1 MRTARERIARGLR
14 RNGLI
19 ASTLAATAL
28 TAIALHSNQAW
39 AVGRTEVPAES
50 PRPLQD
56 AEPAGSTL
64 KLVIAATTDTHGRVR
79 GWDYYT
85 NKADAVRGLSRLGTI
100 VDSLRAA
107 NPDRVVLVDAGDWFQ
122 GNPFTSAAA
131 EAKPK
136 LHPVVAAMNAL
147 KYDAVVVGNHEFNYG
162 VPFLDASLRQAR
174 FPILGGNV
182 REASGKSH
190 FASTTSF
197 VRNGVKVA
205 IVGATTPGSMVWDKE
220 NLATANLTVSDIVP
234 SVKKAVS
241 DARTSGA
248 EVVIVV
254 LHSGLGGASNFD
266 EAATKGAEENVAGRI
281 PREVPGV
288 DVVVYGHSHSELVD
302 STVNNTLLMQ
312 PRNWAQTLGVATLS
326 LEKRGNKW
334 AVASSKGQSIAA
346 AGHAESPTILA
357 ATQEGHDAAVKW
369 ANAPIGKTAVV
380 WRSDSARVQDSPI
393 VDFVAEV
400 MRRAA
405 NADLA
410 TTSTFSLDAR
420 LDPGVITMAQLSQ
433 LYPYDNQL
441 AVVRINGKQL
451 REFLEHSAKQYRT
464 LNADGS
470 APAGGITDTSVPGY
484 NYEILTGADY
494 VIDLRKPVGERITS
508 LSFRG
513 NPVKDSD
520 TFTMAVNN
528 YHQNGAGGYT
538 MLANL
543 PQVYTKDT
551 DIRGLLIAEG
561 KRVGTLNPGTYA
573 NKNWRIEPA
582 SAVAMAYAQQ
592 NRSRGSQ
599 APNNSASGN
608 ASSSSA
614 AGAPQQ
620 KRTLRLLTTS
630 DFHASLE
637 ARPDSRGRMVG
648 GAVALE
654 AALAKARNE
663 CKDTCTSITVDGGD
677 LFSGS
682 PASDWTSGRP
692 TIAAYN
698 RLGISAGA
706 LGNHEFDFGQD
717 TLKMRLANLNY
728 RVLGANVVGT
738 DGKVPNWIKS
748 DTIVV
753 RDGLRIGIVGAA
765 SQNTPGNTRRRNL
778 KGLTFLDPAPIV
790 SARVKALRAEGVDA
804 VIVTIHDGA
813 RCTNGVSEGC
823 DGPGIDFVKALTEKP
838 DAVVLAHAHTNMLL
852 TINGIPSVQVT
863 SNGRAIG
870 VIDIPLKGGGV
881 ATPTF
886 RNVSAD
892 SLTNIDTVLDTIV
905 KNAVNRVRSRLEAPV
920 ATIKDNLTRPGEQY
934 PLGNLVSDATRVIG
948 NADFGAA
955 NNGGIRADVRAGPL
969 NFGAVH
975 EIAPFGN
982 TIAKLSIRGRDLKTL
997 FENFLRG
1004 KAPNSHVS
1012 GLEIVYDPAKAP
1024 GDRIVSMTLPSGK
1037 ALEPNKIY
1045 TLALNDYMIDDPG
1058 FMREELVV
1066 STQMLPI
1073 EVSAA
1078 IAEYLKR
1085 LPQPVVAPSEVRIR
1099 AVGEKR

>member
-1 MRTARERIARGLR
+1 M
-14 RNGLI
+14 
-19 ASTLAATAL
+19 AL
-28 TAIALHSNQAW
+28 
-39 AVGRTEVPAES
+39 VPAVVFAS
-50 PRPLQD
+50 QRRP
-56 AEPAGSTL
+56 APAIPATEATVRQSRPASL
-64 KLVIAATTDTHGRVR
+64 KLVIAATTDSHGRVR

-85 NKADAVRGLSRLGTI
+85 NSVDPMRGLTRVGTI
-100 VDSLRAA
+100 LDSLRAA
-107 NPDRVVLVDAGDWFQ
+107 NPEQVVLVDAGDWLQ
-122 GNPFTSAAA
+122 GNPLTSAANLA
-131 EAKPK
+131 GSAKV
-136 LHPVVAAMNAL
+136 HPVVAAMNAL
-147 KYDAVVVGNHEFNYG
+147 KYDAVVIGNHEFNFG
-162 VPFLDASLRQAR
+162 VPFLDAVVKQAR
-174 FPILGGNV
+174 FPMLGGNV
-182 REASGKSH
+182 RDASGKSH

-205 IVGATTPGSMVWDKE
+205 VIGATTPGSMVWDRE
-220 NLATANLTVSDIVP
+220 NLAAAKMTVTDIVP
-234 SVKKAVS
+234 AVRKAVS
-241 DARTSGA
+241 DARTAGA

-254 LHSGLGGASNFD
+254 LHSGLGGPSNYD
-266 EAATKGAEENVAGRI
+266 AVNVDGAEENVAGRI
-281 PREVPGV
+281 PKEVPGV
-288 DVVVYGHSHSELVD
+288 DVVVYGHSHSELID
-302 STVNNTLLMQ
+302 STVNRTLLMQ
-312 PRNWAQTLGVATLS
+312 PRNWAQTVGVATLS
-326 LEKRGNKW
+326 LEKNGTKW
-334 AVASSKGQSIAA
+334 AVTAAKGQSIQAS
-346 AGHAESPTILA
+346 GHVESKA
-357 ATQEGHDAAVKW
+357 VMVATEEGHQAAVKW
-369 ANAPIGKTAVV
+369 ANATIGKTTVA

-393 VDFVAEV
+393 IDFVAEV
-400 MRRAA
+400 MRREAKT
-405 NADLA
+405 DLA
-410 TTSTFSLDAR
+410 ATTAFSLETKLA
-420 LDPGVITMAQLSQ
+420 PGPITMAQLSQ

-441 AVVRINGKQL
+441 TAVRITGAQL

-470 APAGGITDTSVPGY
+470 APTGGVVDNSIAGY
-484 NYEILTGADY
+484 NYEMLSGADY
-494 VIDLRKPVGERITS
+494 VIDLRKPIGSRITS
-508 LSFRG
+508 LTFRG
-513 NPVKDSD
+513 NPIKDTD
-520 TFTMAVNN
+520 TFTLALNN

-538 MLANL
+538 MLARL
-543 PQVYTKDT
+543 PVVYRKES
-551 DIRGLLIAEG
+551 DIRSLLIAELQRAG
-561 KRVGTLNPGTYA
+561 SLEPATYA
-573 NKNWRIEPA
+573 TQNWRIEPA

-592 NRSRGSQ
+592 NRVRAPQ
-599 APNNSASGN
+599 AGTTSAGT
-608 ASSSSA
+608 SSA
-614 AGAPQQ
+614 PVSNAQQ
-620 KRTLRLLTTS
+620 RTLRLITTS

-637 ARPDSRGRMVG
+637 ARADSRGRLIG
-648 GAVALE
+648 GAVALQV
-654 AALAKARNE
+654 ALTKARNE
-663 CKDTCTSITVDGGD
+663 CKDNCTSITVDGGD

-698 RLGISAGA
+698 RMGISAGA

-717 TLKMRLANLNY
+717 TLRMRLANLNY
-728 RVLGANVVGT
+728 RVLGANVVGA
-738 DGKVPNWIKS
+738 DGKVPGWIKS

-753 RDGLRIGIVGAA
+753 RDGLRIGVIGAA
-765 SQNTPGNTRRRNL
+765 SQNTPGNTRQRNL
-778 KGLTFLDPAPIV
+778 KGLRFLDPAPIV
-790 SARVKALRAEGVDA
+790 SERIKALRGEIVDA

-870 VIDIPLKGGGV
+870 VIDIPLKGGPAAV
-881 ATPTF
+881 PTF
-886 RNVSAD
+886 RNAYAD

-905 KNAVNRVRSRLEAPV
+905 KNAVNRVRTRLEAPV
-920 ATIKDNLTRPGEQY
+920 ATIKETLTRPGEQY

-955 NNGGIRADVRAGPL
+955 NNGGIRADVRAGAL

-982 TIAKLSIRGRDLKTL
+982 VIAKLSIRGRDLKTL

-1024 GDRIVSMTLPSGK
+1024 GDRIVSMTLPDGK
-1037 ALEPNKIY
+1037 PLDPNKIY

-1058 FMREELVV
+1058 FMRPELVV

-1073 EVSAA
+1073 EISAA

-1099 AVGEKR
+1099 AVGDKR